1 MHQQDVVHA
10 FLDRVCDIGDDV
22 HECTLCLECH
32 HGMTLHNT
40 LCARCHNEVGSP
52 FSLVCTL
59 TDILMPTVHKT
70 ANSATNYADSGEIT
84 AELHEIID
92 DITQMEEIFRS
103 LALLPLP
110 WTPDALPYA
119 DDTDSSLVNTSLRHQ
134 VSEHPKHRDNW
145 ASW

>member
-1 MHQQDVVHA
+1 
-10 FLDRVCDIGDDV
+10 
-22 HECTLCLECH
+22 
-32 HGMTLHNT
+32 MTLHNT

-52 FSLVCTL
+52 FSLVRTL